1 MTLLTRKSH
10 NIIKHS
16 FYENIKEFDYLLIS
30 HWNWNVLHFPHS
42 AFSKLRIFHT
52 PHFPHSALSTLCTF
66 HTSHFPHSSFST
78 EPILSVQTGNDNQS
92 IRNDFR
98 FLLVQA
104 ARISSR
110 HLSSWPTP
118 GGKSNLQMF
127 CLCAALLFQFV
138 LDGKILQQ
146 KYTLKLWYRQSFHLK
161 GGADYPER
169 FLAECKVQRSK
180 ILLTTQDS
188 DTATGKARRV
198 INIALRKFTESKYPV
213 HAGKLNVFTGIL
225 AKYCFNF

>member
-1 MTLLTRKSH
+1 M
-10 NIIKHS
+10 
-16 FYENIKEFDYLLIS
+16 FYIS
-30 HWNWNVLHFPHS
+30 
-42 AFSKLRIFHT
+42 HT
-52 PHFPHSALSTLCTF
+52 PHFPHSALSTLRTF
-66 HTSHFPHSSFST
+66 HTPRFPPNPFYQSKP
-78 EPILSVQTGNDNQS
+78 EMIINPSVMTS
-92 IRNDFR
+92 
-98 FLLVQA
+98 V
-104 ARISSR
+104 
-110 HLSSWPTP
+110 SSWSRQHEFLPAICP
-118 GGKSNLQMF
+118 AGPRL
-127 CLCAALLFQFV
+127 AANQICKCFAFV
-138 LDGKILQQ
+138 LHSCFSLFWTV
-146 KYTLKLWYRQSFHLK
+146 KYCNKNTPSSSGSQSFHLK